1 MNEMELRRAVYRLRL
16 NPNTKCALLGVMCFV
31 NWERWIGPCS
41 AKDISKAMCMHESSV
56 RRALKELISLRL
68 IRRTAKKRKTKVG
81 KIAHH
86 RAETQVNVSLIMS
99 QAEAVEDDDGDNGDN
114 GDNGDP
120 HPLSHNATT
129 PSRIMRPPPLAHS
142 DHPLSHNATAP
153 LSHNAT
159 HPLSHNA
166 THTIE
171 DKQQRTTME
180 VSIEEGQ
187 PSHGSEPDQNKGVSG
202 GAEGSAD
209 DALYSKRVIEYAK
222 FTGRTLK
229 QAQEHIRLGSAEPDQ
244 RGEAQEVSVDNG
256 DYPDDVI
263 EYAEMTGQTPQQVEE
278 QARNAKK
285 RMELRRA
292 RERGNDH
299 NQPTTAYRPKPKL
312 Y

>member
-1 MNEMELRRAVYRLRL
+1 
-16 NPNTKCALLGVMCFV
+16 
-31 NWERWIGPCS
+31 
-41 AKDISKAMCMHESSV
+41 
-56 RRALKELISLRL
+56 
-68 IRRTAKKRKTKVG
+68 
-81 KIAHH
+81 
-86 RAETQVNVSLIMS
+86 MS
-99 QAEAVEDDDGDNGDN
+99 QAEAVEDDDGDNDE
-114 GDNGDP
+114 P
-120 HPLSHNATT
+120 HPLSHIATT
-129 PSRIMRPPPLAHS
+129 
-142 DHPLSHNATAP
+142 P

-171 DKQQRTTME
+171 DEQQRITME
-180 VSIEEGQ
+180 VSIEEDQ
-187 PSHGSEPDQNKGVSG
+187 PSHGSEPDQDKGVSG
-202 GAEGSAD
+202 GTEGSVD
-209 DALYSKRVIEYAK
+209 DALYSKQVIEYAR
-222 FTGRTLK
+222 FTGRSLK

-244 RGEAQEVSVDNG
+244 RGEAQEAPVDNG